1 MAPVI
6 AKATLYCRDS
16 HSNSSLMLRDSVG
29 ERLTLEVVFRYG
41 FCKLVKI
48 PSLSDKVP
56 LLFLRKKGC
65 LGKLRHQGFI
75 AFLVVDRVCYSFAT
89 VRSVTYREK
98 YRHEFML
105 GMCWNLVGIP
115 TRTAFWYF
123 LNVSAKNWHLR
134 SYLDIGLANKLKFL
148 VWAAKYHCRVFLRK
162 ITA

>member
-105 GMCWNLVGIP
+105 GMC
-115 TRTAFWYF
+115 
-123 LNVSAKNWHLR
+123 
-134 SYLDIGLANKLKFL
+134 
-148 VWAAKYHCRVFLRK
+148 
-162 ITA
+162 